1 MLKITPSPAPCY
13 SLAHQQRKTKL
24 LGSLEVEQ
32 TDPEAEP
39 MRDLKLRMSAN
50 PPVFQP
56 HEWHIEVLGKG
67 AIQQL
72 SDQQPSPD
80 FDYLAGLDGEVTLEL
95 SFELT
100 GAGVPVKESAT
111 TLLLPQ
117 DHWAGSERMPELLAA
132 YIQPEAAFVK
142 KIVKQA
148 AVLLRSGDGQYS
160 MNGYQSL
167 DRRAPWMMA
176 QAIWLAIAELG
187 LDYVS
192 PPTGFATSGQRIR
205 LPEHIESSGTA
216 ACLDASVLFAAC
228 LENAGLHPV
237 LALTRG
243 HACAG
248 CWLLEDSF
256 PELSNDDPMDMRKR
270 VEAQDIV
277 LFETTLVLQQPVP
290 SFAQACEV
298 AKELLAEEVERDFVL
313 ALDVKQARDC
323 SIRPLPSQRTPEEK
337 AVPGPEEV
345 APQSVEPPPWMPP
358 VRKEELSSTA
368 PIKSDELVDT
378 WQRRLLDLSKRN
390 RMLNFGGSASHVKVL
405 CHDIALL
412 EDKLMQDDKNPKF
425 GFISLEDSG
434 FSQLLESSAPLG
446 NEDFKAYVSKHLE
459 GARGKLVAAGE
470 KKKIETALLNMYRK
484 TRNDLEE
491 GGSNTLFMSIG
502 MLRWREAPESKKS
515 YKAPLILLPVK
526 LHRSN
531 ARSQITVSSNPDE
544 EPVFNATLIQF
555 LQQDYEIDLSCYRE
569 KMPED
574 AHGVDVPQVWERV
587 QDAIKEAKGFELV
600 KDIVISN
607 FSFNKFL
614 MWKDLQERLNDL
626 KDSVFVSHLIE
637 TGGSGGYP
645 HSADF
650 IEPRETD
657 KRIKP
662 GDLHMPMHADSSQ
675 LAAIEASIKEQD
687 FVLEGPPG
695 TGKSETIANIIAANI
710 ARGRKVL
717 FVAEKMEALKV
728 VYQRLSDHGLGN
740 CCLEL
745 HSNKSNK
752 KAVLAQLKAAW
763 EDRPV
768 VPVGWGEGNKTLG
781 DKRRELNDYLEALH
795 GTGSRGISPWEA
807 ISKSVTAQNEDLF
820 DFQLP
825 NKQEQLE
832 RRTRGWLDN
841 VLGETAK
848 LLETWDD
855 VRDWDLQ
862 VVALAGTGDW
872 SNQWESDCR
881 DTAAKLIEHL
891 TAIAERLQEV
901 ATGLGGAALT
911 LEHKAAGYL
920 KELDDCLALSK
931 EVRELLVFGDASEQ
945 RRQELEDIIDL
956 AGKRESIYS
965 KLGIKTALLS
975 RKDAWI
981 CKTLVALSRWSI
993 APLQNMLGKWL
1004 SFPAPSEAGLQE
1016 LKAAQEAQAAV
1027 EKMSQPFAG
1036 AGIWQGWE
1044 STSLEE
1050 LRQVLQRSQ
1059 RMGPAASGL
1068 GTELN
1073 LDVGTVIKGLDDK
1086 PGMREA
1092 VAALSNTVDEIE
1104 RVREVWRG
1112 WGAELPAEMVALTEL
1127 LPKFLDIQR
1136 LDHCVDWNRQR
1147 RASCGDYSLQPIVD
1161 AIINGQLRLD
1171 DYERKLERGLLR
1183 WLAPLLIDAYPEL
1196 RRFRVRDHER
1206 LQHEFVAQDSKQESL
1221 AGQQV
1226 AALVAKG
1233 RPAAEGKI
1241 SSGLKILQR
1250 EINKKTRHIP
1260 IRKLLQEL
1268 DKEILDITPCM
1279 MMSPVS
1285 IAQFLPRDFNHF
1297 DLVIFDE
1304 ASQITVWDAVGPI
1317 ARGKNVIVVGD
1328 PKQMP
1333 PTNFFS
1339 RGGAETDDEE
1349 QDYESILDRALVAGL
1364 TKHRL
1369 TGHYRSK
1376 HESLIAFSNSKYYEN
1391 SLATYPAASTSESE
1405 VHFRKVDNGLYSK
1418 GKEAN
1423 NPNEAKAVAEEV
1435 LRRLQ
1440 DPELS
1445 QRSIGVVA
1453 LNQSQQRTIE
1463 DHLDKMRRDN
1473 PEIEKFFSGEEGPP
1487 LFVKNLETVQG
1498 DERDVIMLSLGYGPT
1513 EPGAKSMSMNFGPLN
1528 RTGGER
1534 RLNVAVTRA
1543 KYEVLV
1549 FASFDY
1555 TMIDLSRTQ
1564 ARAVADMRDYL
1575 EYAERGMA
1583 VLGSQAHARY
1593 GVDSFDSDFERDVA
1607 MTLREQG
1614 WKAQS
1619 QVGVSRFRIDL
1630 GVVHPNEPGRYLA
1643 AVECDGATYHGSPAA
1658 RDRDRIRQSV
1668 LESLGWQFVRIWST
1682 DYFRD
1687 PAGVM
1692 KDVDKRLRELL
1703 EQEKRPPT

>member
-1 MLKITPSPAPCY
+1 MLTITPVPAPCY
-13 SLAHQQRKTKL
+13 SLAHQQRGTKL
-24 LGSLEVEQ
+24 LSSLEVEQ
-32 TDPEAEP
+32 TDKEAEP
-39 MRDLKLRMSAN
+39 LRDLKLRMSSN
-50 PPVFQP
+50 PQVFQP
-56 HEWHIEVLGKG
+56 HEWHIEVLGAG

-72 SDQQPSPD
+72 SGQQPSPD
-80 FDYLAGLDGEVTLEL
+80 FNYLADLGSETTLEL

-100 GAGVPVKESAT
+100 GADAPVAAT
-111 TLLLPQ
+111 AQTLLLPKE
-117 DHWAGSERMPELLAA
+117 HWGGSQRMPELLAA

-148 AVLLRSGDGQYS
+148 AVLLRAGEGQYS

-176 QAIWLAIAELG
+176 QAIWLAVAELG

-192 PPTGFATSGQRIR
+192 PPSGFATSGQRIR
-205 LPEHIESSGTA
+205 LPGDIESNGIA

-270 VEAQDIV
+270 VDAQDIV
-277 LFETTLVLQQPVP
+277 LFETTLALQQPVP
-290 SFAQACEV
+290 SFAQACEA
-298 AKELLAEEVERDFVL
+298 AKKLLTEEVERDFVL

-323 SIRPLPSQRTPEEK
+323 SIRPLPSQREKEEPATPAPDAVLPPAEE
-337 AVPGPEEV
+337 
-345 APQSVEPPPWMPP
+345 PPWMPP
-358 VRKEELSSTA
+358 VRKEELPSTA
-368 PIKSDELVDT
+368 QVKADELVDT

-425 GFISLEDSG
+425 GFVSLEDSG
-434 FSQLLESSAPLG
+434 FSQLLESSSPLG
-446 NEDFKAYVSKHLE
+446 DEDFKAYISKQLE

-531 ARSQITVSSNPDE
+531 ARAQITVSSNPDE

-574 AHGVDVPQVWERV
+574 DHGVDVPQVWERV

-614 MWKDLQERLNDL
+614 MWKDLQERLTDL
-626 KDSVFVSHLIE
+626 KDSVFVNHLIE

-645 HSADF
+645 NSANF

-657 KRIKP
+657 NRIQP
-662 GDLHMPMHADSSQ
+662 GYLHMPMHADSSQ
-675 LAAIEASIKEQD
+675 LAAIEASTKEQD

-763 EDRPV
+763 EDAPAA
-768 VPVGWGEGNKTLG
+768 PDEWEEGNKTLDG
-781 DKRRELNDYLEALH
+781 QRRKLNGYLKALH
-795 GTGSRGISPWEA
+795 DVGSRGISPWEA
-807 ISKSVTAQNEDLF
+807 ISKSVTAQDENLF

-825 NKQEQLE
+825 KKQEQID
-832 RRTRGWLDN
+832 RRTRKWLDD
-841 VLGETAK
+841 VLGKTGK
-848 LLETWDD
+848 LLKTWDD
-855 VRDWDLQ
+855 VRDWDLEA
-862 VVALAGTGDW
+862 VTLAGTAEW

-881 DTAAKLIEHL
+881 DTAAKLIEYL
-891 TAIAERLQEV
+891 KAIAERLREV
-901 ATGLGGAALT
+901 ATGLGGPALT
-911 LEHKAAGYL
+911 LEHKAAGHL
-920 KELDDCLALSK
+920 KDLDDCLKLSK
-931 EVRELLVFGDASEQ
+931 EARELLVFGDASEQ
-945 RRQELEDIIDL
+945 RRQELDDIIEL
-956 AGKRESIYS
+956 VGKRESTYE
-965 KLGIKTALLS
+965 KLGIKTAMLS

-981 CKTLVALSRWSI
+981 CATLVTLSRWSI

-1027 EKMSQPFAG
+1027 EKMSQPFAD

-1044 STSLEE
+1044 RASLEE

-1059 RMGPAASGL
+1059 HMGPAVSGL
-1068 GTELN
+1068 GSELS
-1073 LDVGTVIKGLDDK
+1073 LDAGTVIKGLDDK

-1092 VAALSNTVDEIE
+1092 VASLSSTLNEIE
-1104 RVREVWRG
+1104 RVRQAWSE
-1112 WGAELPAEMVALTEL
+1112 WGAELPAEMAELAEL

-1136 LDHCVDWNRQR
+1136 LDHCVDWNQLCS
-1147 RASCGDYSLQPIVD
+1147 ASCGDYSLQPIVA
-1161 AIINGQLRLD
+1161 AIINGQLRPD

-1183 WLAPLLIDAYPEL
+1183 WLAPLLVDAHPEL

-1206 LQHEFVAQDSKQESL
+1206 LQHEFVAQDSRQESL

-1226 AALVAKG
+1226 AALVAKS
-1233 RPAAEGKI
+1233 RPATEGKI

-1250 EINKKTRHIP
+1250 EINKRMRHIP

-1405 VHFRKVDNGLYSK
+1405 VHFRKVDDGLYSK

-1445 QRSIGVVA
+1445 KRSIGVVA

-1463 DHLDKMRRDN
+1463 NFLDEKRRQHQ
-1473 PEIEKFFSGEEGPP
+1473 EIEKFFNGEEGPP

-1513 EPGAKSMSMNFGPLN
+1513 EPGATSMSMNFGPLN
-1528 RTGGER
+1528 RKGR
-1534 RLNVAVTRA
+1534 RAPSQCSNHASQVRS
-1543 KYEVLV
+1543 
-1549 FASFDY
+1549 ASF
-1555 TMIDLSRTQ
+1555 R
-1564 ARAVADMRDYL
+1564 
-1575 EYAERGMA
+1575 
-1583 VLGSQAHARY
+1583 
-1593 GVDSFDSDFERDVA
+1593 
-1607 MTLREQG
+1607 
-1614 WKAQS
+1614 
-1619 QVGVSRFRIDL
+1619 
-1630 GVVHPNEPGRYLA
+1630 
-1643 AVECDGATYHGSPAA
+1643 
-1658 RDRDRIRQSV
+1658 
-1668 LESLGWQFVRIWST
+1668 
-1682 DYFRD
+1682 
-1687 PAGVM
+1687 
-1692 KDVDKRLRELL
+1692 
-1703 EQEKRPPT
+1703 

>member
-1 MLKITPSPAPCY
+1 MLTITPVPAPCY
-13 SLAHQQRKTKL
+13 SLAHQQRGTKL
-24 LGSLEVEQ
+24 LSSLEVEQ
-32 TDPEAEP
+32 TDKEAEP
-39 MRDLKLRMSAN
+39 LRDLKLRMSSN
-50 PPVFQP
+50 PQVFQP
-56 HEWHIEVLGKG
+56 HEWHIEVLGAG

-72 SDQQPSPD
+72 SGQQPSPD
-80 FDYLAGLDGEVTLEL
+80 FNYLADLGSETTLEL

-100 GAGVPVKESAT
+100 GADAPVAAT
-111 TLLLPQ
+111 AQTLLLPKE
-117 DHWAGSERMPELLAA
+117 HWGGSQRMPELLAA

-148 AVLLRSGDGQYS
+148 AVLLRAGEGQYS

-176 QAIWLAIAELG
+176 QAIWLAVAELG

-192 PPTGFATSGQRIR
+192 PPSGFATSGQRIR
-205 LPEHIESSGTA
+205 LPGDIESNGIA

-270 VEAQDIV
+270 VDAQDIV
-277 LFETTLVLQQPVP
+277 LFETTLALQQPVP
-290 SFAQACEV
+290 SFAQACEA
-298 AKELLAEEVERDFVL
+298 AKKLLTEEVERDFVL

-323 SIRPLPSQRTPEEK
+323 SIRPLPSQREKEEPATPAPDAVLPPAEE
-337 AVPGPEEV
+337 
-345 APQSVEPPPWMPP
+345 PPWMPP
-358 VRKEELSSTA
+358 VRKEELPSTA
-368 PIKSDELVDT
+368 QVKADELVDT

-425 GFISLEDSG
+425 GFVSLEDSG

-446 NEDFKAYVSKHLE
+446 DEDFKAYISKQLE

-531 ARSQITVSSNPDE
+531 ARAQITVSSNPDE

-574 AHGVDVPQVWERV
+574 DHGVDVPQVWERV

-614 MWKDLQERLNDL
+614 MWKDLQERLTDL
-626 KDSVFVSHLIE
+626 KDSFFVNHLIE

-645 HSADF
+645 NSANF

-657 KRIKP
+657 NRIQP
-662 GDLHMPMHADSSQ
+662 GYLHMPMHADSSQ
-675 LAAIEASIKEQD
+675 LAAIEASTKDQD

-763 EDRPV
+763 EDAPAA
-768 VPVGWGEGNKTLG
+768 PDEWEEGNKTLDG
-781 DKRRELNDYLEALH
+781 QRRKLNGYLKALH
-795 GTGSRGISPWEA
+795 DVGSRGISPWEA
-807 ISKSVTAQNEDLF
+807 ISKSVTAQDENLF

-825 NKQEQLE
+825 KKQEQID
-832 RRTRGWLDN
+832 RRTRKWLDD
-841 VLGETAK
+841 VLDKTGK
-848 LLETWDD
+848 LLKTWDD
-855 VRDWDLQ
+855 VRDWDLE
-862 VVALAGTGDW
+862 VVTLAGTAEW

-891 TAIAERLQEV
+891 DAIAERLREV
-901 ATGLGGAALT
+901 ATGLGGPALT
-911 LEHKAAGYL
+911 LEHQAAGHL
-920 KELDDCLALSK
+920 KDLDDCLKLSK
-931 EVRELLVFGDASEQ
+931 EARELLVFGDASEQ
-945 RRQELEDIIDL
+945 RRQELDDIIEL
-956 AGKRESIYS
+956 VGKRESTYE
-965 KLGIKTALLS
+965 KLGIKTAMLS

-981 CKTLVALSRWSI
+981 CATLVTLSRWSI

-1027 EKMSQPFAG
+1027 EKMSQPFAD

-1044 STSLEE
+1044 RASLEE

-1059 RMGPAASGL
+1059 HMGPAASGL
-1068 GTELN
+1068 GSELS
-1073 LDVGTVIKGLDDK
+1073 LDVGIVIKGLDEK

-1092 VAALSNTVDEIE
+1092 VASLSSTLNEIE
-1104 RVREVWRG
+1104 RVRQAWS
-1112 WGAELPAEMVALTEL
+1112 ELPAEMAELNEL

-1136 LDHCVDWNRQR
+1136 LDHCVDWNQLCS
-1147 RASCGDYSLQPIVD
+1147 ASCEDYSLQPIVA
-1161 AIINGQLRLD
+1161 AIINGQLRPD

-1183 WLAPLLIDAYPEL
+1183 WLAPLLVDAHPEL

-1206 LQHEFVAQDSKQESL
+1206 LQHEFVAQDSRQESL

-1226 AALVAKG
+1226 AALVAKS
-1233 RPAAEGKI
+1233 RPATEGKI

-1250 EINKKTRHIP
+1250 EINKRMRHIP

-1268 DKEILDITPCM
+1268 DKEILNITPCM

-1405 VHFRKVDNGLYSK
+1405 VHFHKVENGLYSK
-1418 GKEAN
+1418 GKDAN

-1435 LRRLQ
+1435 LRRLL

-1445 QRSIGVVA
+1445 KRSIGVVA

-1463 DHLDKMRRDN
+1463 NFLDEKRRQH
-1473 PEIEKFFSGEEGPP
+1473 PEIEKFFSGEEGAT
-1487 LFVKNLETVQG
+1487 FVRQ
-1498 DERDVIMLSLGYGPT
+1498 
-1513 EPGAKSMSMNFGPLN
+1513 EPGDGP
-1528 RTGGER
+1528 GR
-1534 RLNVAVTRA
+1534 R
-1543 KYEVLV
+1543 
-1549 FASFDY
+1549 
-1555 TMIDLSRTQ
+1555 
-1564 ARAVADMRDYL
+1564 ARRDY
-1575 EYAERGMA
+1575 A
-1583 VLGSQAHARY
+1583 
-1593 GVDSFDSDFERDVA
+1593 
-1607 MTLREQG
+1607 
-1614 WKAQS
+1614 
-1619 QVGVSRFRIDL
+1619 
-1630 GVVHPNEPGRYLA
+1630 EPGLRSH
-1643 AVECDGATYHGSPAA
+1643 GAGRHVDEHELRPAQPYRRRA
-1658 RDRDRIRQSV
+1658 PS
-1668 LESLGWQFVRIWST
+1668 
-1682 DYFRD
+1682 
-1687 PAGVM
+1687 
-1692 KDVDKRLRELL
+1692 
-1703 EQEKRPPT
+1703 